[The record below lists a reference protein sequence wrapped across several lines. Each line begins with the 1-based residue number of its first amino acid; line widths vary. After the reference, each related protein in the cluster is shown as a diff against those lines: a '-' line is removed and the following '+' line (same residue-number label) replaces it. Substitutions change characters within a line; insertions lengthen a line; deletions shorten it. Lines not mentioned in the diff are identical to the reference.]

1 MERDTQSHAVRARAG
16 WNGRNGVPR
25 RYYALWL
32 VAMFLAESGA
42 AFDVSYH
49 FGHLFDYFSPPHL
62 TVAVGVF
69 TMIGLLAWALV
80 LRRDQ
85 VTGFERKAL
94 WAAAIALA
102 VGIAD
107 EPLDLLY
114 HLTFGVDITLWSPTH
129 LMLNFPTDV
138 ANVCILAALLASPAA
153 RARGSWAIGF
163 GLLFRNLLTM
173 HFALYQQEYGA
184 VALDALNRSGR
195 VPWYVEP
202 ALVRLVGPRATL
214 LVTGGV
220 PSWLY
225 LIYFAFAM
233 SYALT
238 LAGAVLYR
246 WQVAGTRRLPDR
258 WPWPFGAATALALAF
273 IAWRLL
279 FRALFLTI
287 HAAHPVIPWY
297 IVPMGVV
304 IDVALLAGP
313 GWLGRAGAALSD
325 AQRRFIISGG
335 AGVVASLALYGGIVT
350 MRAAHITVPAAP
362 AEALPFACLTG
373 ALGATLG
380 AWVGARVRELATIVV
395 VRRPAPKVMPAAA
408 VIAVTAPVRSATPE
422 AAAEA

>member
-1 MERDTQSHAVRARAG
+1 MC
-16 WNGRNGVPR
+16 
-25 RYYALWL
+25 
-32 VAMFLAESGA
+32 LAEAGA

-69 TMIGLLAWALV
+69 TMVGLLLFALV

-102 VGIAD
+102 VGIID

-129 LMLNFPTDV
+129 LMLNYPTDV

-153 RARGSWAIGF
+153 RTRGAWAIAFGF
-163 GLLFRNLLTM
+163 LFRNVLTM

-184 VALDALNRSGR
+184 VALASLNRGGT

-202 ALVRLVGPRATL
+202 ALVKLVGPHATL

-220 PSWLY
+220 PGWLY
-225 LIYFAFAM
+225 LIYFAFAL

-238 LAGAVLYR
+238 LCAAVLYR
-246 WQVAGTRRLPDR
+246 RQVSGTRRLPDR
-258 WPWPFGAATALALAF
+258 WPWRFGAATTLALVF
-273 IAWRLL
+273 VAWRLL

-287 HAAHPVIPWY
+287 HAAYPVVPWY
-297 IVPMGVV
+297 VVPMGLV
-304 IDVALLAGP
+304 IDVTLVAGPRWLERTQLALTEAQQRTILSAGGGLLA
-313 GWLGRAGAALSD
+313 A
-325 AQRRFIISGG
+325 
-335 AGVVASLALYGGIVT
+335 LALYGGISA
-350 MRAAHITVPAAP
+350 MRAAHFIVPVAP
-362 AEALPFACLTG
+362 VVALPVACLTG
-373 ALGATLG
+373 ALGAMLG
-380 AWVGARVRELATIVV
+380 AWVGARVRELATVVV
-395 VRRPAPKVMPAAA
+395 VRRPAPKAAPKAVPAL
-408 VIAVTAPVRSATPE
+408 VTMTVLGGTDAGEATDD
-422 AAAEA
+422 A